1 MTLLSQRIPCPN
13 RFSTMAF
20 RPQLTTFRINTC
32 KSVSKQSTLT
42 PFRMNTYEKQGGGG
56 SPGRTRT
63 LTRTPKRVPVTRS
76 IVPRDHFS
84 FIRRLLSCLVRPA
97 TSAVCESHVA
107 QALACANHNSAT
119 ILPTS
124 RGVLSANTNPSDQGI
139 FLSLALSFVL
149 LRLLCVPAP
158 ANESDE

>member
-1 MTLLSQRIPCPN
+1 MKKQGEETHFAQFQCNVSP
-13 RFSTMAF
+13 F
-20 RPQLTTFRINTC
+20 RMNTC

-56 SPGRTRT
+56 SPGRT

-139 FLSLALSFVL
+139 FLSLALSFVP